1 MTRRDLAHFKVQI
14 NKISFANC
22 SEKHSS
28 FYVTFSKLTLL
39 LYRDLLETFTFWGY
53 SDLALHHFAMAT
65 LLESS
70 SWVSGHNLVIISNR
84 TQVIKQFIFS
94 HNDFKR
100 KLTKVAHP
108 FYWDQNLK
116 ILNMVYS
123 QSIYLIF
130 RTWVTWE
137 QQEYHISKE
146 LPRNDTFTFPGN
158 SSSWRGPLSIFRSLM
173 WFCYFYCYP
182 IYVSWLG
189 CVCSV
194 EVGDRSQDTVNNV
207 SWSLS

>member
-130 RTWVTWE
+130 RTWLLENSRNITFLRNFHAMTPSHFLGIVHLEEALSQSSDLLCDFVISIVILYLCILIRLRLQRRGRWQVT
-137 QQEYHISKE
+137 
-146 LPRNDTFTFPGN
+146 G
-158 SSSWRGPLSIFRSLM
+158 
-173 WFCYFYCYP
+173 YC
-182 IYVSWLG
+182 
-189 CVCSV
+189 
-194 EVGDRSQDTVNNV
+194 Q
-207 SWSLS
+207 

>member
-108 FYWDQNLK
+108 FYWNQNLK
-116 ILNMVYS
+116 ILN
-123 QSIYLIF
+123 ILPIF
-130 RTWVTWE
+130 IFDFQDMVTWE
-137 QQEYHISKE
+137 HQEQEYHISKE
-146 LPRNDTFTFPGN
+146 LP
-158 SSSWRGPLSIFRSLM
+158 LSVFRSLM
-173 WFCYFYCYP
+173 WFFYFYCYP
-182 IYVSWLG
+182 
-189 CVCSV
+189 
-194 EVGDRSQDTVNNV
+194 
-207 SWSLS
+207 LSMYPD